1 MDGGLA
7 RRGVAAVDMLPG
19 RSGLTKVAIHHLM
32 IYQLYIKETG
42 VPKMMTERQ
51 RSFREQYKA
60 DISPFY
66 NGLVHI
72 AVMYGV
78 GIGAIWWSLGRLS
91 NATWEWLVL
100 IPVFIAGNFVEWLMH
115 RYVMH
120 RKIDV
125 FALRAIYDRHTRQHH
140 QYFTDNDATI
150 DTVREFRIV
159 FFPWRVLT
167 VFALSGL
174 LFGYVLS
181 LLLNANAGYILFITM
196 VGQYL
201 VYETFHFCCHV
212 HENRFVRN
220 MPFINTIRR
229 HHTAHHNQGIMMK
242 YNMNLTF
249 PIADW
254 FLGSSDIKRG
264 LLGTLFN
271 GYNDRHVREELKPVI
286 ARFRN
291 ESAPVT
297 LDGPVLTA
305 DEERLLARA

>member
-1 MDGGLA
+1 
-7 RRGVAAVDMLPG
+7 
-19 RSGLTKVAIHHLM
+19 
-32 IYQLYIKETG
+32 
-42 VPKMMTERQ
+42 MMTERQ
-51 RSFREQYKA
+51 RKFREQYKA
-60 DISPFY
+60 DISPY
-66 NGLVHI
+66 YSGLLHI

-78 GIGAIWWSLGRLS
+78 GLGAIWWSVGRLE
-91 NATWEWLVL
+91 NATWEWLLV
-100 IPVFIAGNFVEWLMH
+100 IPVFLAGNFVEWAMH

-120 RKIDV
+120 RLVDV

-159 FFPWRVLT
+159 FFPWRVLA
-167 VFALSGL
+167 VFASTGL
-174 LFGYVLS
+174 GLGFIAS
-181 LLLNANAGYILFITM
+181 LAINPNAGYILFITM

-201 VYETFHFCCHV
+201 IYESFHYCCHV
-212 HENRFVRN
+212 HENWFVRT

-254 FLGSSDIKRG
+254 FMGSSDVKRG

-271 GYNDRHVREELKPVI
+271 GYNEEHVRPELKHVI
-286 ARFRN
+286 ARFRL

-297 LDGPVLTA
+297 LDGPVLNA
-305 DEERLLARA
+305 EEERRLASA